1 MTGLLFPY
9 VSAGEMGFYG
19 LRADAI
25 NIRDNERNT
34 GICMADRQ
42 KLRKHYEMVE
52 TP

>member
-1 MTGLLFPY
+1 MTGLLFSY
-9 VSAGEMGFYG
+9 VAAGEMGFCG
-19 LRADAI
+19 LRIDAI
-25 NIRDNERNT
+25 NMRDKERNT